1 MLFRGQQQAQ
11 GQVSYCKMKGQPC
24 YFEDSAISGTVL
36 FRGQVS
42 YYKVR
47 AVFRGQV
54 SYFED
59 SSRLRD
65 RSVIVR

>member
-42 YYKVR
+42 YYKVSILGNSILGT
-47 AVFRGQV
+47 GQLLI
-54 SYFED
+54 
-59 SSRLRD
+59 R
-65 RSVIVR
+65 